1 MLYLLKYFFSI
12 IFLGHMPCKHGY
24 GKWIFSNKMKTNYH
38 DGVKYAIIEAT
49 RICKKCAKCETKIY
63 TTISMPSCTDYPK
76 SEITKML
83 NNLEESLNGKE
94 GCNDEG

>member
-1 MLYLLKYFFSI
+1 
-12 IFLGHMPCKHGY
+12 MPCNHAY
-24 GKWIFSNKMKTNYH
+24 GKWIFSNKMKEDYYN
-38 DGVKYAIIEAT
+38 GVKYAIIYAT
-49 RICKKCAKCETKIY
+49 RICKKCTKCETKIY
-63 TTISMPSCTDYPK
+63 TTISMSSSADYPK